1 MPLFNFNELNEK
13 EMFPGF
19 KARVIHG
26 ESMTIAYMR
35 VTEGAEAP
43 EHSHPHEQ
51 ITHVVEGKLELT
63 IDGVPQTFSA
73 GEVAVIP
80 SNVRHSARG
89 VTDCL
94 VLDVFHPVREDYK

>member
-1 MPLFNFNELNEK
+1 MQFFKFDDVLEK

-19 KARVIHG
+19 KARTIHG
-26 ESMTIAYMR
+26 ESMTMVYMR
-35 VTEGAEAP
+35 VTAGAEAP

-51 ITHVVEGKLELT
+51 ITNVVAGELELT
-63 IDGVPQTFSA
+63 VEGVPRKLSA
-73 GEVAVIP
+73 GEAAVIP
-80 SNVRHSARG
+80 SNVRHSAKG